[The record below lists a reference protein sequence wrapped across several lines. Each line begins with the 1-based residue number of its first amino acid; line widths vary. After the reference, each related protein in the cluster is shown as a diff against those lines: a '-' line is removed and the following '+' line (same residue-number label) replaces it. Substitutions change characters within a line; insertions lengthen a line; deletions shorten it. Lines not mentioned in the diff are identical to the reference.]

1 RTARRPAAQRSGGH
15 ASARARA
22 RRALRGARPARH
34 RGGAPRRVV
43 RERRSAPARAC
54 RRAARAPRHRGGRR
68 RGRARLART
77 RRRGRPARVP
87 DARDGAARGARTA
100 PGARRTRGAR
110 GAARRRAPRG
120 PAPPRP
126 RMARVRPR
134 RARPRRLRRGAR
146 APRRRARGAPRR
158 ARRRARPARRP
169 RPRPRAAHRPT
180 DSAMTLLALTA
191 AFLALPQD
199 QDPPP
204 PAIQLGAG
212 THRYAW
218 VTGWGRRPDGGDL
231 GNTHGCIVVDRAGRI
246 YCNTDTEDAVLVFDA
261 DGALLSRWGKDWKGG
276 LHGMALVREGDDEF
290 LYLAHTAR
298 GEVAKTTLSGEV
310 LWTLGAPAEAGIYG
324 EGKPYRPTGVAVADD
339 GTVYVADGY

>member
-1 RTARRPAAQRSGGH
+1 
-15 ASARARA
+15 
-22 RRALRGARPARH
+22 
-34 RGGAPRRVV
+34 
-43 RERRSAPARAC
+43 
-54 RRAARAPRHRGGRR
+54 
-68 RGRARLART
+68 
-77 RRRGRPARVP
+77 
-87 DARDGAARGARTA
+87 
-100 PGARRTRGAR
+100 
-110 GAARRRAPRG
+110 
-120 PAPPRP
+120 
-126 RMARVRPR
+126 
-134 RARPRRLRRGAR
+134 
-146 APRRRARGAPRR
+146 
-158 ARRRARPARRP
+158 
-169 RPRPRAAHRPT
+169 
-180 DSAMTLLALTA
+180 MTLLALTA

-339 GTVYVADGY
+339 GTVYVADGYGQSWVHQFTKDREYVRSFGGPGQEPGKLRTPHGIWIDRRVTPHVLLVCDRENHRLQVFSLAGEHLRVIEGDLRRPCNVAVHGTDVAVADLCGRVTVFDRDWNVIAHLGENPDEKQWAKNGVPKDEWRDGVFIAPHGLAFDARGDLYVMDWLAAGRLTKLRRL